1 MRFIDKQ
8 IVCKPLQRRR
18 HNPPQTDTDAKK
30 AWRRFN
36 KQAIRKTCYKQQF
49 GLCAYTE
56 LSLDDEQLGC
66 HLEHIAPRSRYPE
79 RTFESTNII
88 LASMDECYSGQ
99 LETHEQFGGHFKSA
113 LYGDD
118 WFIGPFD
125 PRCELFFQYCATTG
139 RVFANDK
146 IDINDQANTA
156 RTIEVLNL
164 NCDYLITKR
173 RDHLRAL
180 TEAINSLMS
189 RGSQNFN
196 TEETNFE
203 SLRRVTL
210 EKVGKSLPVFYSA
223 KKQLFDKYKKDG
235 FSKNHP
241 PLNT

>member
-36 KQAIRKTCYKQQF
+36 KQAIRKACYKQQF

-56 LSLDDEQLGC
+56 LSLDDELLGC

-88 LASMDECYSGQ
+88 LSSMDDCYSGQ

-125 PRCELFFQYCATTG
+125 ARCELFFRYCPKTG
-139 RVFANDK
+139 LVLANHK
-146 IDINDQANTA
+146 IDTNDQANTT

-173 RDHLRAL
+173 QEHLKTL
-180 TEAINSLMS
+180 TEAINSLVAGESLSFSMK
-189 RGSQNFN
+189 RV
-196 TEETNFE
+196 NFE
-203 SLRRVTL
+203 SLRKMSL

-223 KKQLFDKYKKDG
+223 KKQLLDQYENEF

-241 PLNT
+241 PLKK